1 MSRRLPF
8 FLLSAVVFLAMTPAV
23 SFAQAQGQLIYLG
36 LRGRMLVRSL
46 RALWV
51 NSIRWPWRAGLR
63 VVGFG
68 VARILS
74 VDGRVPDEFAA
85 HTVLS
90 LGFDGLLAFRRILVK
105 PLEG

>member
-51 NSIRWPWRAGLR
+51 NSIRWPWRR
-63 VVGFG
+63 VCE
-68 VARILS
+68 L
-74 VDGRVPDEFAA
+74 
-85 HTVLS
+85 
-90 LGFDGLLAFRRILVK
+90 LGSG
-105 PLEG
+105 

>member
-8 FLLSAVVFLAMTPAV
+8 FVLSGFVFLAMTPAI

-51 NSIRWPWRAGLR
+51 DLVGWPGRAALR
-63 VVGFG
+63 TVGFG
-68 VARILS
+68 IARILS
-74 VDGRVPDEFAA
+74 VDARGAR
-85 HTVLS
+85 
-90 LGFDGLLAFRRILVK
+90 
-105 PLEG
+105 